1 METHLMSSDSTKVLQ
16 IIAENLGGKL
26 EHTIGSDSSGNEW
39 KKYTIVY
46 DYKNK
51 RDLDKSA

>member
-1 METHLMSSDSTKVLQ
+1 MSSDNTKVLQ

-26 EHTIGSDSSGNEW
+26 EHTMGSASSGNEW

-51 RDLDKSA
+51 WDLDKST